1 MLLKKVFKSLYISM
15 IIAMLIMMVGC
26 SSSTSN
32 KSAAS
37 DSNSKSIPKEI
48 KIGYMVSPNG
58 ELLAKATGAVE
69 KKFPNT
75 KISWIKFDA
84 GRDIITA
91 ISSGSIDFGT
101 IGTPPAA
108 LGIAN
113 NIPYYVYYL
122 DDIIGDSEALIVK
135 NSSGINSIKDLK
147 GKKIATTFA
156 STSHFSL
163 LNALKLNGLKES
175 DVTLLDMQMP
185 DILAAW
191 QRNDIDGAYVW
202 ETTKS
207 KLLADKG
214 KSIITSG
221 DLAKQGA
228 ITGELGI
235 VSKSFADKYP
245 DAIKQYVS
253 VLDDSVH
260 KYKNDQQNSAEKLS
274 KELGLSK
281 DETLK
286 AMNEIIVLDGKD
298 QADSKYLGTPE
309 KPGDFAKLL
318 KETGDYLVTQKS
330 IKSSPALDTYQK
342 AIYNKIYE
350 TSTK

>member
-1 MLLKKVFKSLYISM
+1 MLLKKIYKSVFISM
-15 IIAMLIMMVGC
+15 LIGVLIIMAGC
-26 SSSTSN
+26 SNTSGKNSSSSN
-32 KSAAS
+32 N
-37 DSNSKSIPKEI
+37 SNSLPKEI
-48 KIGYMVSPNG
+48 RIGYMPSPNG

-69 KKFPNT
+69 KKFPGS
-75 KISWIKFDA
+75 KINWIKFDA

-101 IGTPPAA
+101 IGTPPAS

-113 NIPYYVYYL
+113 SIPYYVYYL

-135 NSSGINSIKDLK
+135 NSSGINSVKDLK
-147 GKKIATTFA
+147 GKKIATTFS

-163 LNALKLNGLKES
+163 LNALKLNGVKDT

-207 KLLADKG
+207 KLLATNG

-221 DLAKQGA
+221 DLAKEGA

-235 VSKSFADKYP
+235 VSKTFADKYP
-245 DAIKQYVS
+245 NIIKQYVS
-253 VLDDSVH
+253 VLDESVH
-260 KYKNDQQNSAEKLS
+260 EYKNDQQDSAEKLS

-286 AMNEIIVLDGKD
+286 AMNEIIVLDAKE
-298 QADSKYLGTPE
+298 QADEKYLGTPE
-309 KPGDFAKLL
+309 KPGNFAKLL

-330 IKSSPALDTYQK
+330 IKSSPDLSVYQK
-342 AIYNKIYE
+342 AIYNKIYGD
-350 TSTK
+350 STK